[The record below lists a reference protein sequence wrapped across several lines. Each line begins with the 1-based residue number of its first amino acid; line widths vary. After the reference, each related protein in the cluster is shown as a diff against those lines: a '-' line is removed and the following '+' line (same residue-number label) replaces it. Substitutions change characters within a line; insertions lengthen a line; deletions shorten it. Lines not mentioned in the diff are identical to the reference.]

1 MAQPQRPGGFDMAR
15 ASTASKIILVAAI
28 LLFIDLFFPWQG
40 VDLGEFGE
48 AFGVSG
54 NVSGFNGLG
63 ILVAILC
70 IAVIAWEIMLMAGAN
85 INMGTTSPIL
95 VSAILAGVTAAFTV
109 IAFLTKLSAIKW
121 GAFVGLILALVLGYG
136 AYMRYTESQTAAPP
150 PPPPAT

>member
-1 MAQPQRPGGFDMAR
+1 MAR
-15 ASTASKIILVAAI
+15 ASTAAKIILAAAI
-28 LLFIDLFFPWQG
+28 LLLIDLFFPWQG

-70 IAVIAWEIMLMAGAN
+70 IAVIAWEIMLMAGVN
-85 INMGTTSPIL
+85 INMGTTSPFLI
-95 VSAILAGVTAAFTV
+95 SAILAGVTAAFTI

-121 GAFVGLILALVLGYG
+121 GAFIGLILALALAYG
-136 AYMRYTESQTAAPP
+136 AYMRYTESRAGPP
-150 PPPPAT
+150 PPPPA